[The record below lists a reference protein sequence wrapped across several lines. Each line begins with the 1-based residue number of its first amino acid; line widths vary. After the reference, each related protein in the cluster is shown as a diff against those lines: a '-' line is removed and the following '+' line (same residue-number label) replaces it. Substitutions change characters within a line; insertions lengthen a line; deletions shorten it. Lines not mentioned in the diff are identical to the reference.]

1 MRDRLGSPSGRL
13 HKDPAAGEVPGEL
26 SAGDLTA
33 GELPAGEGFLHLELN
48 RTRGLTVVVPQQPL
62 LNSVAQVREQG
73 STYPVEI
80 LSTRP
85 AGGGFELNMDYLW
98 EGRRREERVP
108 ATGDALLERKWLAPL
123 EVEVVNVSSGGM
135 QLFSAQAVTEG
146 CAARVCGAETESMCL
161 IRCCAEVPGGYRIGL
176 QFYGENRKEDT
187 FGNQQLC

>member
-1 MRDRLGSPSGRL
+1 MSLRSFLSFQPVAEPSPHEAVARAILIEWKGATGR
-13 HKDPAAGEVPGEL
+13 KV
-26 SAGDLTA
+26 SQRT
-33 GELPAGEGFLHLELN
+33 HLELN